1 MSFPK
6 NGPKF
11 SVQNPENLFTSK
23 ASHDGPPFI
32 DADRRKPCRSEWG
45 PTPFARLRKS
55 AASRR
60 PTSAR
65 SATGSTVDNGPS
77 GENLVALVRHSD
89 AVLETVLGLSGRQYL
104 LPVAGILG
112 LRDQLDAL
120 VHAIDDL
127 RVH

>member
-1 MSFPK
+1 MPLDQRPFRSTRREARNWF
-6 NGPKF
+6 
-11 SVQNPENLFTSK
+11 
-23 ASHDGPPFI
+23 DGH
-32 DADRRKPCRSEWG
+32 
-45 PTPFARLRKS
+45 
-55 AASRR
+55 
-60 PTSAR
+60 
-65 SATGSTVDNGPS
+65 NGPS
-77 GENLVALVRHSD
+77 GENLVSLVRHSD